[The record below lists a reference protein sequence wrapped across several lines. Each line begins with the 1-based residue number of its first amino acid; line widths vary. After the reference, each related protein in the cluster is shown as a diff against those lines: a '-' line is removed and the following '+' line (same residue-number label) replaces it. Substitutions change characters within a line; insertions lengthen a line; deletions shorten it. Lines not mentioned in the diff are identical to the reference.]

1 MEGSFLQRHCTLT
14 VDTLS
19 PLVSFGLMGSEGE
32 RGGGRGHGEKG
43 IFGGY
48 RAVVVASILLKYS
61 VNCRKRRKLLRLPG
75 APFLLCDTNAISC
88 PLLVYLSH

>member
-1 MEGSFLQRHCTLT
+1 MGRSFLQRHCTLT
-14 VDTLS
+14 VDTLP

-48 RAVVVASILLKYS
+48 RAVVVASIL
-61 VNCRKRRKLLRLPG
+61 VKLG
-75 APFLLCDTNAISC
+75 EKFDCSGCKTYLL
-88 PLLVYLSH
+88 